1 MVLFFFDDSEFGKER
16 ERVENRTEFLMC
28 RQGQQMDRAYDGYI
42 KWIGKAEDV
51 MIDEEDEEDDEEE
64 SARCK

>member
-1 MVLFFFDDSEFGKER
+1 
-16 ERVENRTEFLMC
+16 
-28 RQGQQMDRAYDGYI
+28 MDRAYDGYI